1 MPDPQN
7 QQDII
12 SVGRTTFAEL
22 VDALA
27 WLIEILELVHY
38 KCEVEDEQQSC
49 YAEQYGDGNR
59 EEHTELMGLRALMT
73 RTRSTVSDA

>member
-1 MPDPQN
+1 MLEPEN
-7 QQDII
+7 QEDVI

-22 VDALA
+22 VDALDR
-27 WLIEILELVHY
+27 LIEILELVHY

-59 EEHTELMGLRALMT
+59 EEHTELMGLRALIT
-73 RTRSTVSDA
+73 RTRSTVV